1 MSSLT
6 SGRDCAIIYKLDR
19 RKYPRG
25 RRGSPA
31 KGVAGLKPGEGSNPS
46 FRATSE
52 RISLRSDVFFCE
64 AKKDVIHSVTSVPPF
79 KPEAGGL
86 GFVFLGRV
94 CFVTFVLSS
103 KSEAGCFGFGVGV
116 RKRPVCGPVFFC
128 ALLFVGRSRVF
139 IARACR
145 AYTDSG
151 LRPQPRRLPSASCG
165 GCAGF
170 AGPAYRCT
178 PSCSF

>member
-6 SGRDCAIIYKLDR
+6 SARDCAIIYKLDR

-79 KPEAGGL
+79 KPEAGGF
-86 GFVFLGRV
+86 GFVFWGRV
-94 CFVTFVLSS
+94 CFVTFALSS
-103 KSEAGCFGFGVGV
+103 KTEAEGFGF
-116 RKRPVCGPVFFC
+116 VFLGC
-128 ALLFVGRSRVF
+128 LLIFVLPFKSEGGDFGLGLGCEKGRSEDRSF
-139 IARACR
+139 SLRAAFR
-145 AYTDSG
+145 
-151 LRPQPRRLPSASCG
+151 RPGPGFYCASL
-165 GCAGF
+165 
-170 AGPAYRCT
+170 
-178 PSCSF
+178 

>member
-1 MSSLT
+1 MLSLT
-6 SGRDCAIIYKLDR
+6 SGAGCVIITELDR

-79 KPEAGGL
+79 KPEAEGF
-86 GFVFLGRV
+86 GFVFLG
-94 CFVTFVLSS
+94 CLLIFVLPF
-103 KSEAGCFGFGVGV
+103 KSEAEGFGLGLGCE
-116 RKRPVCGPVFFC
+116 K
-128 ALLFVGRSRVF
+128 GRSEDRSF
-139 IARACR
+139 SLRAAFR
-145 AYTDSG
+145 
-151 LRPQPRRLPSASCG
+151 RPGPGFYCASL
-165 GCAGF
+165 
-170 AGPAYRCT
+170 
-178 PSCSF
+178 